1 RRSHLHIDCQAVARR
16 EGSAICMPD
25 LVLSIRATRAA
36 VGYDNLVVEHA
47 AGMGGDAARLL
58 GEGVRKGLHEL
69 RPGLEASWLAKADAA
84 VVRAAQSREVRL
96 NLGKLVQDAATKSG
110 RDKAK

>member
-25 LVLSIRATRAA
+25 LVLSIRATKAA

-58 GEGVRKGLHEL
+58 GEGVKNGLHDL

-84 VVRAAQSREVRL
+84 VLKAANAREVRL
-96 NLGKLVQDAATKSG
+96 NLAKLVQDAAAESG
-110 RDKAK
+110 SEKAQ